1 MKKVKLGEVL
11 EVKRGMSLSGDYYSE
26 EGELIRLTLGNFNYP
41 GGGFKDNTSKN
52 NIYFTG
58 QVRPEFILNKGDII
72 TPLTEQVSGLLG
84 ETALIP
90 ESGKYIQSGD
100 VGLVT
105 PKEGLLDRL
114 YCYYLLA
121 SPLIKRQLGAGA
133 QQTKIRHTSPDK
145 IMDCEAYIP
154 DYLQQKKIGK
164 LLASIDEKIKVNNE
178 INDNLSNQIQ
188 DIFNYWFLQYEF
200 SDDNG
205 KPYKSN
211 NNEMFFSEQINRHI
225 PYGWKVDK
233 LSSVCKLINGRAY
246 SQEELQNNGKYK
258 IARVGNFFSNNSWYY
273 SDMELSPDKYC
284 DTGDLLYC
292 WSATFGPFIWDMDK
306 TIYHYHIWKVDP
318 YSEIFKPYIYET
330 LKVLT
335 NQMMNDRHGSV
346 MAHLTKDN
354 MENYNIVIPPTELVE
369 AFYNKANHIYNEII
383 SLKQQNRHLIALRE
397 WILPMLMNGQATIA
411 D

>member
-1 MKKVKLGEVL
+1 
-11 EVKRGMSLSGDYYSE
+11 
-26 EGELIRLTLGNFNYP
+26 
-41 GGGFKDNTSKN
+41 
-52 NIYFTG
+52 
-58 QVRPEFILNKGDII
+58 
-72 TPLTEQVSGLLG
+72 
-84 ETALIP
+84 
-90 ESGKYIQSGD
+90 
-100 VGLVT
+100 
-105 PKEGLLDRL
+105 
-114 YCYYLLA
+114 
-121 SPLIKRQLGAGA
+121 
-133 QQTKIRHTSPDK
+133 
-145 IMDCEAYIP
+145 
-154 DYLQQKKIGK
+154 
-164 LLASIDEKIKVNNE
+164 
-178 INDNLSNQIQ
+178 
-188 DIFNYWFLQYEF
+188 
-200 SDDNG
+200 
-205 KPYKSN
+205 
-211 NNEMFFSEQINRHI
+211 MFFSEQINRHI